1 MYARDTVYTYV
12 QCIHVYMIY
21 VYMFCS
27 VHYIQCTY
35 VYSQTFCFF
44 SYYWRTQAWQVTDLE
59 RQLVLQHL
67 TDTGVQG
74 CTLAER
80 RRKVPASAIGAPI
93 HVSSFPNC
101 ISNSP
106 NTNHHKDKL
115 NNDNSKHH
123 GDVINKHT
131 TSNNSCLD
139 KLDEATQESREFD
152 LGVASGSGLQV
163 IEDAAQQQASLWQG
177 GQVGLFLVLCVN
189 SMQFLLV
196 LVFTVSMFCFNLLIH
211 NSWGSTL

>member
-1 MYARDTVYTYV
+1 M
-12 QCIHVYMIY
+12 
-21 VYMFCS
+21 
-27 VHYIQCTY
+27 
-35 VYSQTFCFF
+35 
-44 SYYWRTQAWQVTDLE
+44 
-59 RQLVLQHL
+59 
-67 TDTGVQG
+67 GVQG

-106 NTNHHKDKL
+106 NTNHHKDEL

-139 KLDEATQESREFD
+139 KLDKATQESREFD
-152 LGVASGSGLQV
+152 LGVASGSGLQD

-211 NSWGSTL
+211 NSWGSTLKYFFMPMCAWVLWYRLIFTINCACNTICMYACILAGIPARQKREWRSHLGPAFGHSVSLFRH